1 MNGSTTMNATCPP
14 HAIRKVLPKE
24 IAIRMYKKVQIG
36 PNTHE
41 GGDRDGFLRWAYRV
55 EVFMIF
61 CCDQNKITMMIR
73 Y

>member
-1 MNGSTTMNATCPP
+1 MKAISPH
-14 HAIRKVLPKE
+14 HAIQTTLPKE
-24 IAIRMYKKVQIG
+24 IAIKMYKKVQIG

-61 CCDQNKITMMIR
+61 YFNQNKTTMMIR
-73 Y
+73 C